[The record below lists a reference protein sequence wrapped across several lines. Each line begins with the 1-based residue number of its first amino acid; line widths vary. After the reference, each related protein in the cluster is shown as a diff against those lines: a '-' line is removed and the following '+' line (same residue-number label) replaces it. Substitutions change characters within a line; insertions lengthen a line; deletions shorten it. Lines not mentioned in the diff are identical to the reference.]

1 MLLFD
6 CPRPRAAQDPAPAMR
21 SPAAFAPPPSLF
33 LPLTEAVCKGLAAGE
48 PLDDFLSQAGRPQL
62 AALMLLLN
70 LDALMAQNTAVEQL
84 ERMLDDVMRAAASVE
99 DAGGRF
105 ADLLRGRFTAERL
118 AAGLAVIEV
127 AGVSL
132 LEEVDIER
140 QDYLDGEG
148 QWDFG
153 FGLRHRDTLEPLT
166 REIVMPSGDVLRLS
180 DQQSRIFDEFKVC
193 NEESFHLQA
202 YAGVG
207 KTYLLA
213 KFFEVLVPDKTLL
226 MATFPG
232 QVAAL
237 QARVRQASPDARINA
252 CTFGH
257 MANLLLNRDLTA
269 RGWRNTDTHRTGASS
284 LVDDRQVAQWLNF
297 QAVGALQPRDVAR
310 VCRST
315 VHSFSLSSRA
325 TIEARHLPS
334 LGHAA
339 SQADIALL
347 LEYSRVLWRETVRPS
362 APHIRLPIRNSHR
375 IKFLA
380 LTDEVIPENYTHI
393 IIDESH
399 ELTAPMVQILDRSPQ
414 AVITLGDEFQQLSG
428 KAPRHGGFIR
438 QRFMT
443 QSIRAG
449 RQMADVLNPMIQLH
463 PSDIKEGFVGRAPYP
478 TRIIGHGVMP
488 IPEKPTTIL
497 VANEWGLFAWFKR
510 LTEAGARFQLPPR
523 TLEHLTLFVK
533 GLDLLYREDLRP
545 QHRLI
550 FRYAYWDAL
559 ASAMGGSHEFKAVH
573 EWLGQGNR
581 LQDFIETAQRFCNDP
596 VAILKLAKVE
606 DVKNQEFDSVL
617 LSRDLMRPPR
627 AGSVHSLASVC
638 SLLYTAS
645 SRARHELLLPGNMN
659 DWLQD
664 LGRK

>member
-1 MLLFD
+1 MS
-6 CPRPRAAQDPAPAMR
+6 
-21 SPAAFAPPPSLF
+21 SPDSFAPPPSLF
-33 LPLTEAVCKGLAAGE
+33 LPLTDEVARALAAGE
-48 PLDDFLSQAGRPQL
+48 PLDEFLSEATRPQL

-70 LDALMAQNTAVEQL
+70 LKSLVAQNTSIEKL
-84 ERMLDDVMRAAASVE
+84 ERMLDDVLRAALSVE
-99 DAGGRF
+99 EGGGAF
-105 ADLLRGRFTAERL
+105 ADLVRMRFNADNL
-118 AAGLAVIEV
+118 AAGLSVLEL

-132 LEEVDIER
+132 LEQHEVEDRE
-140 QDYLDGEG
+140 YLDEEG
-148 QWDFG
+148 HWDFG
-153 FGLRHRDTLEPLT
+153 FGKRQRQKLEPLI
-166 REIVMPSGDVLRLS
+166 REITLSTGDTLRLS
-180 DQQSRIFDEFKVC
+180 DQQSRIFDEFQVC
-193 NEESFHLQA
+193 KDESFHLQA

-207 KTYLLA
+207 KTFLLA
-213 KFFEVLVPDKTLL
+213 KFFEVLDPEKTLL

-232 QVAAL
+232 QVTAL
-237 QARVRQASPDARINA
+237 QERIRQANPTGRLNA

-269 RGWRNTDTHRTGASS
+269 KGWRNSDMQRTSASS
-284 LVDDRQVAQWLNF
+284 LVSDQQVAQWLNL
-297 QAVGALQPRDVAR
+297 QPVGKLQPRDVAR

-315 VHSFSLSSRA
+315 VHSYCLSPLP

-339 SQADIALL
+339 SQADIAML
-347 LEYSRVLWRETVRPS
+347 LEYSRLLWRETVRPS
-362 APHIRLPIRNSHR
+362 APHIRLPIRNSQR
-375 IKFLA
+375 IKFLS
-380 LTDEVIPENYTHI
+380 LTSEVIFENYSHI

-428 KAPRHGGFIR
+428 KTPRHGGFIR

-449 RQMADVLNPMIQLH
+449 KQMAEVLDPLIQLH
-463 PSDIKEGFVGRAPYP
+463 PSDIKEGFVGRAPHP
-478 TRIIGHGVMP
+478 TRIIGHSVMP

-497 VANEWGLFAWFKR
+497 VANEWGLFAWFRR
-510 LTEAGARFQLPPR
+510 LTEAGAHFNLPPR

-533 GLDLLYREDLRP
+533 GVDQLYREDHRP

-550 FRYAYWDAL
+550 FRFAYWDAL
-559 ASAMGGSHEFKAVH
+559 ASAMGASHEFKAMH
-573 EWLGQGNR
+573 EWLGQGNT
-581 LQDFIETAQRFCNDP
+581 LQDFVETAQRFCSDP
-596 VAILKLAKVE
+596 AAIIKLAKVE
-606 DVKNQEFDSVL
+606 DVKNQEFDTVL

-627 AGSVHSLASVC
+627 QGSTHSLASVC

-645 SRARHELLLPGNMN
+645 SRARHELLLPGNMS

-664 LGRK
+664 LGRKQS

>member
-1 MLLFD
+1 MTL
-6 CPRPRAAQDPAPAMR
+6 AM
-21 SPAAFAPPPSLF
+21 SSTDSFAPPPSLF
-33 LPLTEAVCKGLAAGE
+33 LPLTEEVVRGLAAGDSLE
-48 PLDDFLSQAGRPQL
+48 AFLAEARRPQL

-70 LDALMAQNTAVEQL
+70 LRTLVTQKVAIEQL

-99 DAGGRF
+99 EAGGAFAELVKMRF
-105 ADLLRGRFTAERL
+105 NADNLTDSLTVLEM
-118 AAGLAVIEV
+118 

-132 LEEVDIER
+132 LDDYDVAD
-140 QDYLDGEG
+140 QGYLDEEG
-148 QWDFG
+148 QWDFS
-153 FGLRHRDTLEPLT
+153 FSVRHRETLEPLT
-166 REIVMPSGDVLRLS
+166 REVVMPSGSVLRLS

-193 NEESFHLQA
+193 KDESFHLQA

-207 KTYLLA
+207 KTFLLA
-213 KFFEVLVPDKTLL
+213 KFFEVLDPARTLL
-226 MATFPG
+226 MATFPA

-237 QARVRQASPDARINA
+237 QDRVRQASPDTRLNA

-257 MANLLLNRDLTA
+257 MANLLLNRDLTSQ
-269 RGWRNTDTHRTGASS
+269 GWRNTDMQRTGASA
-284 LVDDRQVAQWLNF
+284 LVDDQHVAQWLGL
-297 QAVGALQPRDVAR
+297 QAVGKLSPRDVAR
-310 VCRST
+310 VCRSA
-315 VHSFSLSSRA
+315 VHSYSLSPLP
-325 TIEARHLPS
+325 TLEARHLPS

-339 SQADIALL
+339 SQADIARL
-347 LEYSRVLWRETVRPS
+347 LEYARVLWRETVRPS

-375 IKFLA
+375 IKFLS
-380 LTDEVIPENYTHI
+380 LTREVIPEDYTHI
-393 IIDESH
+393 IVDESH

-414 AVITLGDEFQQLSG
+414 AVITLGDEFQQLGG
-428 KAPRHGGFIR
+428 KAQRHGGNIR

-449 RQMADVLNPMIQLH
+449 RQMAEVLNPLIQLH
-463 PSDIKEGFVGRAPYP
+463 PSDIKEGFVGRAPHP
-478 TRIIGHGVMP
+478 TRIIGHSVMP

-510 LTEAGARFQLPPR
+510 LTEAGARFQMPAR
-523 TLEHLTLFVK
+523 TLEQLTLFVK

-581 LQDFIETAQRFCNDP
+581 LTDFVETAQRFCSDP
-596 VAILKLAKVE
+596 ASILKLAKVE
-606 DVKNQEFDSVL
+606 DVKNQEFDAVL

-627 AGSVHSLASVC
+627 EGSSHSLASVC

-645 SRARHELLLPGNMN
+645 SRARHELLLPGNMS

-664 LGRK
+664 LGRKGG